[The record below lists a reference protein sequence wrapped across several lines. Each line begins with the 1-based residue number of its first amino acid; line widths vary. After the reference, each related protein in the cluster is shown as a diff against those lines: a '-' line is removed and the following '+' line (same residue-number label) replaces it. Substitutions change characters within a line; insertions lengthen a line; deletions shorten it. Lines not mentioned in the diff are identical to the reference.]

1 MLSLSFYLL
10 YFFLLILNNLSP
22 FLRLSFFPS
31 PLYIHASFVV
41 FWYFRLI
48 INLYFSVPLF
58 SGILYIFIYIFLPL
72 NTPSLF
78 FYLSLSLYVF
88 SFSYRET
95 LYVPHHFSSSSA
107 CIAITKLS
115 LPSVFHSQSFHFP
128 LSCGQLQQLSAV
140 KCLSSD

>member
-1 MLSLSFYLL
+1 MFSLSFFLFY
-10 YFFLLILNNLSP
+10 FLLLIVNNLSP
-22 FLRLSFFPS
+22 FFRLSFFPS
-31 PLYIHASFVV
+31 PLYIHVSFVV
-41 FWYFRLI
+41 FWYFHLI
-48 INLYFSVPLF
+48 INLSFSVPLF
-58 SGILYIFIYIFLPL
+58 SGLFYILPL

-78 FYLSLSLYVF
+78 LYLSLSLYVF